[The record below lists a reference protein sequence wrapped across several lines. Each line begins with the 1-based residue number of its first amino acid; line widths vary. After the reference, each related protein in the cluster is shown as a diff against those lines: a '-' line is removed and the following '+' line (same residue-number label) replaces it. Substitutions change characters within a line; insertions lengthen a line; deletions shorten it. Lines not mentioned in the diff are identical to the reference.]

1 MGMSDK
7 QSQKAGDNAQQIQA
21 QTVVINNNNGIDEKR
36 VREIYQEL
44 LPQAIEANTQDAE
57 KTVRLRIAKLES
69 VLMARLKAM
78 EDDLEAFAD
87 PSVQLLLVATQKAA
101 ASTERQ
107 ADYELLAELLAQR
120 IQVGEDRMSRTAIR
134 GAVEIVSEVSDEAL
148 LGLTVLFYFT
158 RLPKPGMGSIPME
171 LEKWNNL
178 LGQLLDSPLPQGAE
192 WLEHLALLGAVRIK
206 SFTRLHTIK
215 EMIVEACPGYVDV
228 GILKGSE
235 NHWKAISLLA
245 WQGLPLDILVEHDL
259 NKDYLR
265 VNLLRRGMIDEVGLG
280 ESPDGPMYC
289 LTKSQRNAIESL
301 YDLYVQDESLRR
313 ENISKFIEEWDKWP
327 SLRALR
333 LWWDAVKEYPEITSI
348 GSVLAQANAERIGL
362 LERRK
367 PSA

>member
-1 MGMSDK
+1 MSDK
-7 QSQKAGDNAQQIQA
+7 QSQKAGDNAQQVQA

-36 VREIYQEL
+36 VIEIFQERL
-44 LPQAIEANTQDAE
+44 SQVIETCTQEA
-57 KTVRLRIAKLES
+57 KKAACLRIAKLKS
-69 VLMARLKAM
+69 VLIARLKAM
-78 EDDLEAFAD
+78 EDTLEAFAD

-134 GAVEIVSEVSDEAL
+134 GAVEMVSEVSDEAL
-148 LGLTVLFYFT
+148 LGLTVLFYLT
-158 RLPKPGMGSIPME
+158 RLPMPGMGSIPME

-178 LGQLLDSPLPQGAE
+178 LGQLLDSPLPQGAG